1 MWTHDISVAGTFSIP
16 SSLATRVASSTPA
29 TPSWSVSDITV
40 TPASAA
46 ERATS
51 PGSSWPSETM
61 EWLCRSII
69 GRESLAAEATFLT

>member
-1 MWTHDISVAGTFSIP
+1 MCRSSEYLWTHDISVAGTFSIP
-16 SSLATRVASSTPA
+16 SSVATRVASSTPA

-46 ERATS
+46 ARATS
-51 PGSSWPSETM
+51 PGSSWPSETV

-69 GRESLAAEATFLT
+69 GARW

>member
-16 SSLATRVASSTPA
+16 SSSATLVASSTPA

-40 TPASAA
+40 IPASAA

-51 PGSSWPSETM
+51 PGSSWPSETV

-69 GRESLAAEATFLT
+69 ERSRLDEWSG